1 MDIPEHPV
9 YRATLQGDRDAFEDV
24 IRSASRN
31 LFAIAYAI
39 LQNRQ
44 EAEDVLQSAYA
55 SALRAIGS
63 FEARSTLTTWL
74 TRITINEALAR
85 RRVQQRRR
93 KHLALRDVAGML
105 RSFDYA
111 RAVALEHARAGR
123 PDVEAFLADALVEW
137 YGLATNSF
145 IKGYERGLGSAAIR
159 PRDAATRERLLRILQ
174 VEKALYELRYELENR
189 PGWVHVP
196 LNGLLALLS

>member
-1 MDIPEHPV
+1 MLENHAASLPEPLWP
-9 YRATLQGDRDAFEDV
+9 R
-24 IRSASRN
+24 
-31 LFAIAYAI
+31 IA
-39 LQNRQ
+39 
-44 EAEDVLQSAYA
+44 
-55 SALRAIGS
+55 
-63 FEARSTLTTWL
+63 
-74 TRITINEALAR
+74 EALASR
-85 RRVQQRRR
+85 AAIADLLGSLRKLSIAGLVKTRFHGDLHLGQVLLSEESFIITDFEGEPARPVEQRRR

-174 VEKALYELRYELENR
+174 IEKALYELRYELENR